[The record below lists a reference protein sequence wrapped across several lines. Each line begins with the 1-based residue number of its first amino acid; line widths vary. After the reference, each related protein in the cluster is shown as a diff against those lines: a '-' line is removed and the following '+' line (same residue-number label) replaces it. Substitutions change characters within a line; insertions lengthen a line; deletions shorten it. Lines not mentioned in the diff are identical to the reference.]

1 MKVNKVKDG
10 LKNQGMRNAKWD
22 QLGDQSG
29 EAESAKKAPS
39 DQLKGGS
46 HKKIKKENK

>member
-1 MKVNKVKDG
+1 MKVTKVKNS
-10 LKNQGMRNAKWD
+10 LKNKGMKNAAWD
-22 QLGDQSG
+22 KLGDQSG

-46 HKKIKKENK
+46 HKKISKK